1 MKNHHPPKF
10 YESDTLLV
18 KEKYKSSRFY
28 KLFPLNKRPLKTQKS
43 NKRSGISIITFTVN
57 LSSLLLHE

>member
-18 KEKYKSSRFY
+18 KEKYKSSSFIN
-28 KLFPLNKRPLKTQKS
+28 FST
-43 NKRSGISIITFTVN
+43 
-57 LSSLLLHE
+57 E